1 MYNPS
6 TQQAELLSLRPLY
19 FEFQTSQG
27 YIDPA
32 SKTKQK
38 ATEQNVVIVLG
49 KYVFKLLRK
58 ENETAVKRFL
68 KSTEQHMGK
77 Q

>member
-1 MYNPS
+1 M
-6 TQQAELLSLRPLY
+6 LC
-19 FEFQTSQG
+19 FQVCGSQG